1 MKKIKII
8 LFFLFFYLIFNI
20 EGKSHYNPDISDFL
34 LLKELIN
41 YQKLMLI

>member
-20 EGKSHYNPDISDFL
+20 EGKSHYKIDILESFID
-34 LLKELIN
+34 KKIN
-41 YQKLMLI
+41 KS